1 MSSASAAIVAETLE
15 LQASLLRLQTHT
27 IAISA
32 QVQSGLSSVARVL
45 ELAFS
50 SASIPSGGDSPQE
63 IPTLS
68 TTVFAAADAIAVS
81 RSDTTSSSSPER
93 IDRYKYQPDTLNNP
107 PTKRK
112 SRIKRKISQNHSFSE
127 THLDM
132 EVTHT
137 KHQPTALLSN
147 GVNEESAHD
156 ESIRISKEINEKH
169 LSMGVHWD
177 SQDYLRTNKKHE
189 SVVSDPEMTRTNSS
203 EKAAAT
209 SKLPRSATIQGSS
222 VKASN
227 SQDSSKFNNVITKSQ
242 PSSSPSGVLNVRNWI
257 GRTFT
262 GSSPNAVGVDVNEK
276 VLPMYLP
283 PQVNEPPQPLK
294 RPRNKFLRRVE
305 ASNLNQNLLGFASHR
320 LTIPSPPSTIQR
332 KPEGLQPHDVS
343 IKHDKMKWQKLRH
356 ETIQSSAKSVDA
368 GVSSAVTAMF
378 PDVKDGSTN
387 SLHNKKRAREN
398 WAKLRKAVFARDQ
411 MEMIGSLAITA
422 LPDIT
427 KLNNKLDLNDT
438 DIEPYEAVPYHTWS
452 AYMHWFLM
460 CPAFDDNGVYMSIA
474 QYHATDYRLHKFS
487 RDGFNPTSLFNTVL
501 NTILIFCFFYLMVAI
516 PYQLAYDESSWGL
529 AVLEFII
536 FVVFFF
542 DSVVGFLTP
551 LKPPKTDLKHK
562 VKRPDLFEWRKR
574 YVNRVFFIN
583 LITAIPWAYILPPA
597 YKPAVLIHLIR
608 CSRLPGMMSRSPIFI
623 KVHMYTEAIVG
634 IGNILSRMI
643 PVGILVIYFIHFQAC
658 ILYYTGKVTGF
669 QNWNEQFSHWQFF
682 PGGILAASVAE
693 QYVWMLYQA
702 MGNMFQSTFRP
713 ETIVE
718 QVLTMMFIIIG
729 ALLYATLVGLISS
742 AAISYDASGRLYRQ
756 KIDELTEYL
765 HWKNIDTDTKK
776 RLLQYYEFKY
786 KGKYFEE
793 KNLLAD
799 MNESLRREISSITCK
814 QLIEKVPFL
823 KREIRDGRD
832 GLYLGKIATALIPA
846 TFIPGDRIICQGEQA
861 THMFFILNGK
871 VDVLV
876 NGNVVATICDGGFF
890 GEVALVAN
898 IPRTATVIAATPC
911 NLYTLSSADFN
922 SIIVEFED
930 MRERIDKIYEERMA
944 KVRLE
949 QAATL
954 FMGGQKKD
962 IAQNGYSGYRRF
974 STFPGH

>member
-93 IDRYKYQPDTLNNP
+93 IDRYKHQPDTLNNP

-242 PSSSPSGVLNVRNWI
+242 TSSSPSGVLNVRNWI

>member
-1 MSSASAAIVAETLE
+1 M
-15 LQASLLRLQTHT
+15 
-27 IAISA
+27 
-32 QVQSGLSSVARVL
+32 
-45 ELAFS
+45 
-50 SASIPSGGDSPQE
+50 
-63 IPTLS
+63 
-68 TTVFAAADAIAVS
+68 
-81 RSDTTSSSSPER
+81 
-93 IDRYKYQPDTLNNP
+93 
-107 PTKRK
+107 
-112 SRIKRKISQNHSFSE
+112 
-127 THLDM
+127 
-132 EVTHT
+132 
-137 KHQPTALLSN
+137 
-147 GVNEESAHD
+147 
-156 ESIRISKEINEKH
+156 RISKEITEKH

-203 EKAAAT
+203 GKAATA
-209 SKLPRSATIQGSS
+209 SKKYSLPRSATIQGSS
-222 VKASN
+222 GVKTSN
-227 SQDSSKFNNVITKSQ
+227 SQDSSKFNSVITKSQ
-242 PSSSPSGVLNVRNWI
+242 TSSSPSGVLNVRSWI

-276 VLPMYLP
+276 ILPMYLP

-294 RPRNKFLRRVE
+294 RPRNKFLRRVA
-305 ASNLNQNLLGFASHR
+305 ASNLNQNSLVFASHR
-320 LTIPSPPSTIQR
+320 LTIPSPATTIQR
-332 KPEGLQPHDVS
+332 KPDGLQPHDVS

-356 ETIQSSAKSVDA
+356 ETIQSSAKTVDA

-438 DIEPYEAVPYHTWS
+438 DIEPYEAIPYQTWS

-487 RDGFNPTSLFNTVL
+487 RDGFNPTSLFNTIL

-542 DSVVGFLTP
+542 DSIVGFLTP

-562 VKRPDLFEWRKR
+562 VKRPDLYEWRKR
-574 YVNRVFFIN
+574 YINRVFFIN
-583 LITAIPWAYILPPA
+583 IITAIPWAYILPPA

-608 CSRLPGMMSRSPIFI
+608 CSRLPGMMSRSPMFI
-623 KVHMYTEAIVG
+623 KIHMYTEAIVG

-669 QNWNEQFSHWQFF
+669 QTWNEQFSHWQFF

-718 QVLTMMFIIIG
+718 QVLTMIFIIIG

-823 KREIRDGRD
+823 KREIHDGRD

-922 SIIVEFED
+922 SIILEFED